1 MTDATATP
9 VAGQETPPAG
19 VQQTATGEQP
29 AAQGAAPAA
38 ASPASGAEGGEG
50 AAGGKPAE
58 EVKYEFTLP
67 EGMEPDSAATEEFV
81 AIAKELKL
89 PKEAAQKV
97 VDLAVKRE
105 QAKAAEFV
113 KTVQGWEESVKAD
126 KDLGGDKLPE
136 TLAVCRKAIDLG
148 PPELRDLLS
157 TTKMGSHPAVVKWAY
172 AVGKALSED
181 KHVPGG
187 SGATGERTAAQVLYP
202 NSTSKGN

>member
-1 MTDATATP
+1 MTDATVTP
-9 VAGQETPPAG
+9 VAGQDTPPAG
-19 VQQTATGEQP
+19 VQQPANGEQP
-29 AAQGAAPAA
+29 AAQGAAPVDT
-38 ASPASGAEGGEG
+38 SQTSGADNTG
-50 AAGGKPAE
+50 AAGDKPAE

-67 EGMEPDSAATEEFV
+67 DGVEPDSAATEEFV

-105 QAKAAEFV
+105 QARAAEFV
-113 KTVQGWEESVKAD
+113 KTVQGWEDSVKTD
-126 KDLGGDKLPE
+126 SELGGDKLPA

-157 TTKMGSHPAVVKWAY
+157 STKMGSHPAVVKWAY

-187 SGATGERTAAQVLYP
+187 SGVTGERTTAQVLYP
-202 NSTSKGN
+202 NSKGN